1 MRPFVVLALLIPLS
15 AFGQPP
21 FVSFTLTD
29 RGARLEILDRAG
41 STWLAPK
48 QGDQVGFQSPKI
60 APGGSYAGWLAL
72 SPFCCTSY
80 PIPLAL
86 IVLDTQGQIRAFQ
99 GPQATFGWCFERGGT
114 AVAYKRA
121 FLHGATPELYEL
133 RRIQDGALLRSF
145 EVPLEVS
152 TGEAPM
158 PKLPRW
164 ATCAARDAAGA

>member
-1 MRPFVVLALLIPLS
+1 MILALLMPLA
-15 AFGQPP
+15 AFGQSP

-29 RGARLEILDRAG
+29 RGARLEILDHSG
-41 STWLAPK
+41 SSWLAPK
-48 QGDQVGFQSPKI
+48 QGDQVAFQAPKI
-60 APGGSYAGWLAL
+60 APGGLYAGWLAL
-72 SPFCCTSY
+72 SSFCCTSY

-86 IVLDTQGQIRAFQ
+86 IVLDTQGQLHAFQ
-99 GPQATFGWCFERGGT
+99 GQQATFGWCFERGGT

-133 RRIQDGALLRSF
+133 RRIRDGALLRSF

-158 PKLPRW
+158 PKLPEW
-164 ATCAARDAAGA
+164 AICAAKDAAGA